1 MESFTEKKYLKKKD
15 YITFSMARFA
25 ASAVSG
31 LAQGYLL
38 IFYTAVLGVKPLSV
52 GIMFLVSKIFDG
64 VDDPIM
70 GSFIDKTRTRWG
82 KLRPYLIFGAIPFGI
97 ITILLFL
104 PINSFGS
111 ELKLVYMY
119 VTYLLYGFIG
129 SIVGVP
135 LDGLP
140 AVASPNN
147 DERTKLISISR
158 VVGSIGEQSALVL
171 YSIFAFFMKM
181 KYGFMT
187 MGIVIGII
195 APGLMLLGGLS
206 IKERIKPKLDTTKL
220 MDGFKYLFQNRQFGI
235 MIVSNLLTFFRNLV
249 SASIIYVVS
258 YIYGNGSLNIAF
270 ALPGAVASMLGML
283 FAPKLKKK
291 MDAKQLF
298 IFSTIFHS
306 LALMLVFAVGYKV
319 PWIVTSILM
328 FIAMLPVGILNVV
341 PHLMAMDTL
350 DYWED
355 KTGKRQEGVTFSI
368 ISLRGKVSSAL
379 KDFVLASLL
388 AYFLFST
395 PLTTINDHS
404 PWQLDFT
411 QNGIFMIFTIIPA
424 VLNLISIIPM
434 FFYKLSG
441 KKMIIVQE
449 SLYKKRSLENEGL
462 MINNNDFLQEQG
474 GDILSSLGIEE
485 EFSID
490 QDETAPEK
498 IFTKGFDKRGKEL
511 LSEIIQAKNDNEGDK
526 I

>member
-171 YSIFAFFMKM
+171 YSIFAFFMNM

-306 LALMLVFAVGYKV
+306 IALMLVFAVGYKV